1 MEEQVNKIK
10 LVISTLEGLDI
21 KATKGNMDRLL
32 GCMQVLE
39 QVADSLVTKEGSE
52 DGNSDAE

>member
-1 MEEQVNKIK
+1 MEEQVNKIR

-39 QVADSLVTKEGSE
+39 QVANSLATKEDSE